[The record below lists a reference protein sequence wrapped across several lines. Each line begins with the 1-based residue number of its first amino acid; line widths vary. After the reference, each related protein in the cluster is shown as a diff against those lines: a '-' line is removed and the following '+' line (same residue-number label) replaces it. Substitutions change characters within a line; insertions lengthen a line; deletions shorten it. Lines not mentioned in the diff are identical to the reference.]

1 MSRKTGSLI
10 LIFVGLL
17 LAVVSLVADSV
28 GLGNEV
34 GFGWKQI
41 TSMIVG
47 LAAMLAGTW
56 MVHGK
61 PQQKK

>member
-1 MSRKTGSLI
+1 MSRKTGGLI

-17 LAVVSLVADSV
+17 LAVVSLTADTL
-28 GLGNEV
+28 GIGNEV
-34 GFGWKQI
+34 GFGWKQAAG
-41 TSMIVG
+41 MIIG